1 MYRADIAYSLR
12 HVSGNAR
19 DCDAVLELRREHPLL
34 YESREEE
41 DHRQNH
47 DEQQRE
53 TNVPDRDHGEDGYD
67 PAGVREHTDDAGR
80 EQCLDRVDVPDE
92 PRSDGYAMSGGLSG
106 GVPYILCAEEAYEKY
121 GVSELPKVRDYG
133 FSGLHFIDELTA
145 VEVMPC
151 CHPEHPVNRTEMG
164 DIDLWLVSDEDMDGV
179 VKALRDAD
187 EEYRTLKHLQYEF
200 MDKHEKVG
208 EDVYRVTY
216 SDGTVITVNYREG
229 GYTVEKC

>member
-1 MYRADIAYSLR
+1 
-12 HVSGNAR
+12 
-19 DCDAVLELRREHPLL
+19 
-34 YESREEE
+34 
-41 DHRQNH
+41 
-47 DEQQRE
+47 
-53 TNVPDRDHGEDGYD
+53 
-67 PAGVREHTDDAGR
+67 
-80 EQCLDRVDVPDE
+80 
-92 PRSDGYAMSGGLSG
+92 MSGGLSG

-164 DIDLWLVSDEDMDGV
+164 DIDLRLVSDEDMDGV

-200 MDKHEKVG
+200 MDKHEKIG

-216 SDGTVITVNYREG
+216 SDGTVITVNYHEG